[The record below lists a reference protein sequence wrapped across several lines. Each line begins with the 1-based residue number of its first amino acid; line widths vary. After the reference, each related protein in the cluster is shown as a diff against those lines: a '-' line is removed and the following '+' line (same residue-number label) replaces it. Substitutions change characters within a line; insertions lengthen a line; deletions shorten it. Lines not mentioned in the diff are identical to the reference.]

1 MPGARPMLLVLVLV
15 VALQS
20 TLRVAVSPPGTFRSP
35 VVVAVAVLLAVAVP
49 AVLVLASGRRVVRS
63 RPAVTAAVSLLM
75 GVDVA
80 AVLQTRDSAVYGEG
94 LFAAT
99 AVGLALLCLLA
110 VRPLGDVVLVGVLH
124 AVLLVGGS
132 LLHTTS
138 SAAQSVA
145 RGVEMAAVGSVPVAA
160 WAAYLLMVAR
170 LEAARRGSEAELARE
185 EAERRAATA
194 AADEG
199 AVRLATAR
207 AEVGPLLERVVA
219 GAPVPLGP
227 DDAAT
232 ASAAGRRLRARLV
245 RGAARSWLDDALA
258 ADAASAGAAADAR
271 AAVVVRA
278 DDGRGDLP
286 VQQRGPLVAL
296 VRRARALGGDVH
308 VVLLGGGAVV
318 TVRGA
323 AALAHDRLAA
333 DLLAGLGGP
342 GRSAEWIAEPAPSAG
357 RPGEGESLL
366 VLEVGGDGEE
376 RP

>member
-1 MPGARPMLLVLVLV
+1 MHDRSPDLLPPHAGPWWRLRLEDVMPGARPMLLVLVLV

-49 AVLVLASGRRVVRS
+49 AVLVLASGHRLVRS

-75 GVDVA
+75 GVDVV
-80 AVLQTRDSAVYGEG
+80 AVLQTRDSALYGEG

-110 VRPLGDVVLVGVLH
+110 VRPLGDVVLVGALH

-132 LLHTTS
+132 LLHATS
-138 SAAQSVA
+138 SVAQSVA

-170 LEAARRGSEAELARE
+170 LEAARRASEAELARE
-185 EAERRAATA
+185 EAERRAATPA
-194 AADEG
+194 SDEG

-227 DDAAT
+227 EDAAA
-232 ASAAGRRLRARLV
+232 ASAAARLE
-245 RGAARSWLDDALA
+245 D
-258 ADAASAGAAADAR
+258 
-271 AAVVVRA
+271 
-278 DDGRGDLP
+278 P
-286 VQQRGPLVAL
+286 VTA
-296 VRRARALGGDVH
+296 
-308 VVLLGGGAVV
+308 
-318 TVRGA
+318 
-323 AALAHDRLAA
+323 
-333 DLLAGLGGP
+333 
-342 GRSAEWIAEPAPSAG
+342 
-357 RPGEGESLL
+357 
-366 VLEVGGDGEE
+366 
-376 RP
+376 